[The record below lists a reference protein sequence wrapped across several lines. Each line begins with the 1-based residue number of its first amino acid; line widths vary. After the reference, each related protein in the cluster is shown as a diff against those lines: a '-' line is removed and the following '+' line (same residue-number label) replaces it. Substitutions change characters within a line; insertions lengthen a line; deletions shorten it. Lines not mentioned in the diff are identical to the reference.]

1 MRFHWIW
8 VVFLLAACGPNSKK
22 GGDAGTTGGEADN
35 GAFSG
40 GDTADPSDA
49 TQEEEIEQPEDVAEP
64 RDSGS
69 EAEDLPDTGEPEDSE
84 PGKDWGK
91 VTPKDTGEEFDA
103 GPQCEQL
110 GLAEQWEGSFDGK
123 ITTNLGNTDVDGTMA
138 FEIGCFA
145 GKLFVKGE
153 MTGLGE
159 GQPFVVKLQGTYNPV
174 DQSIKCKLIEGT
186 VQLFFLLPVAFE
198 GVLNGTYDGAQFV
211 GDWSGEN
218 TDKTFLDASG
228 VGTWKA
234 QPQ

>member
-1 MRFHWIW
+1 MRFHWIC

-22 GGDAGTTGGEADN
+22 GSGAGTDN
-35 GAFSG
+35 GALSG

-49 TQEEEIEQPEDVAEP
+49 TQEEEIEQTEDVAEP
-64 RDSGS
+64 KDSGS

-103 GPQCEQL
+103 GAQCEQL
-110 GLAEQWEGSFDGK
+110 GLAEEWEGTFDGK
-123 ITTNLGNTDVDGTMA
+123 ITTNLGNIDVDGSMS

-145 GKLFVKGE
+145 GKLVVFGE
-153 MTGLGE
+153 MTGFGE
-159 GQPFVVKLQGTYNPV
+159 GQPFVVKLQGTYNPEN
-174 DQSIKCKLIEGT
+174 QSIKSKLIEGT

-198 GVLNGTYDGAQFV
+198 GDLNGAYDGAQFV

-218 TDKTFLDASG
+218 TDKTILDASG

-234 QPQ
+234 QPK